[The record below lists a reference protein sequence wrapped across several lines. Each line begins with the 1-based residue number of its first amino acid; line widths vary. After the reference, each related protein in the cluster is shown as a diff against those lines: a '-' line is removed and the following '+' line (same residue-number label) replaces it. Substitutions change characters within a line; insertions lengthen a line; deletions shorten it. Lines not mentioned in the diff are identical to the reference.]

1 MATTATRKSTKTTQ
15 VQQPEPQVTEQTV
28 EIIDLNAK
36 FQPGETRYT
45 LLSALTYINAQIP
58 TLRENNKRISVRMN
72 AERMDVMNED
82 RLIKTT
88 NFIWFQGEA
97 RKVANDYNV
106 VVWGDAQTSIA
117 ITNGKMVER
126 RYIEIGIYPRKEDS
140 ATQAKPSE
148 EVQTPF

>member
-1 MATTATRKSTKTTQ
+1 MATTATRKSTKTAQ
-15 VQQPEPQVTEQTV
+15 VQQPEPQVKEQTI

-36 FQPGETRYT
+36 YQPGETRYT
-45 LLSALTYINAQIP
+45 LLSALTYVISEIP
-58 TLRENNKRISVRMN
+58 TLRENNKRINVRMN
-72 AERMDVMNED
+72 AERMDVMDED

-97 RKVANDYNV
+97 RKVANDHNV
-106 VVWGDAQTSIA
+106 VVWGDAQTSIV

-126 RYIEIGIYPRKEDS
+126 RYIEIGIYPRKEDP
-140 ATQAKPSE
+140 ATKAKASE